1 MNSKISGLLTISII
15 LIILAVTAG
24 CVAGDS
30 ITNIYSDPQPTY
42 ATPRP
47 TNAVYVTPY
56 PTAYPTPVPT
66 RYVTTVPTL
75 KTTVIQSTG
84 NSNWE
89 SYTNYPDGFKIYK
102 PYDWQI
108 KTLKA
113 RDVLTIRGI
122 TLLDDIVYIYAPNY
136 NGFVM
141 IYGMDASG
149 TTASMTGKTQISD
162 DFYTGFISGLSQS
175 TTSDGG
181 YTKDV
186 ARDETLYTING
197 NPARHATMTMY
208 IDNQQLKSDIYL
220 ITFNNNYYAVV
231 YMGTAGATQQDATTG
246 STIMKTFDE
255 N

>member
-1 MNSKISGLLTISII
+1 MMNTKFLSLLTIGII
-15 LIILAVTAG
+15 LIMLVVTAG

-42 ATPRP
+42 TVTPRP

-56 PTAYPTPVPT
+56 PTAVPT
-66 RYVTTVPTL
+66 KYVTVAPTI

-102 PYDWQI
+102 PYDWDV

-113 RDVLTIRGI
+113 REVLSTGTI
-122 TLLDDIVYIYAPNY
+122 TLLDDVVYIYAPNL
-136 NGFVM
+136 NGFIMV
-141 IYGMDASG
+141 YGMDASG
-149 TTASMTGKTQISD
+149 TSASMTGRTQISEN
-162 DFYTGFISGLSQS
+162 FYTGFISGLAQS
-175 TTSDGG
+175 TTPDGG
-181 YTKDV
+181 YTTNV

-197 NPARHATMTMY
+197 NPARHATMTAY
-208 IDNQQLKSDIYL
+208 IDNQQLKSDVYL
-220 ITFNNNYYAVV
+220 ITFNNNYYAVT
-231 YMGTAGATQQDATTG
+231 YMALEGATQQDITTA
-246 STIMKTFDE
+246 SNIMKTFDE

>member
-15 LIILAVTAG
+15 LIILAMTAG
-24 CVAGDS
+24 CIAGDS
-30 ITNIYSDPQPTY
+30 ITNIYTDPQPTY
-42 ATPRP
+42 ATPHP

-56 PTAYPTPVPT
+56 PTAYPTVVPT
-66 RYVTTVPTL
+66 KYVTVAPTL

-102 PYDWQI
+102 PYNWDV

-113 RDVLTIRGI
+113 REVLTVRTI
-122 TLLDDIVYIYAPNY
+122 TLLDDIVYIYAPNA
-136 NGFVM
+136 NGFIM

-162 DFYTGFISGLSQS
+162 NFYTGFISGLSQS
-175 TTSDGG
+175 TTNDGG

-186 ARDETLYTING
+186 MRDETLYTING
-197 NPARHATMTMY
+197 NPARHATMTAY
-208 IDNQQLKSDIYL
+208 IDNQKLQSDVYL
-220 ITFNNNYYAVV
+220 ISFDNKYFAVT
-231 YMGTAGATQQDATTG
+231 YMGTEGATQQDATTA
-246 STIMKTFDE
+246 STIMKTFDDY
-255 N
+255 

>member
-15 LIILAVTAG
+15 LIMLAVIAG

-30 ITNIYSDPQPTY
+30 ITNIYTDPTPTY
-42 ATPRP
+42 STPYP
-47 TNAVYVTPY
+47 TAVPTKYVTPY
-56 PTAYPTPVPT
+56 PTAVPT
-66 RYVTTVPTL
+66 KYVTAVPTL
-75 KTTVIQSTG
+75 RTTEIRSTG

-89 SYTNYPDGFKIYK
+89 SYTNYPDGFRIYK
-102 PYDWQI
+102 PDDWSV

-113 RDVLTIRGI
+113 RDVLTMREI

-136 NGFVM
+136 NGFIM

-149 TTASMTGKTQISD
+149 TAASMTGRTQISD
-162 DFYTGFISGLSQS
+162 NFYTGFISGLSQS

-181 YTKDV
+181 YTKNV

-208 IDNQQLKSDIYL
+208 IDNQPLKSDIYL

-231 YMGTAGATQQDATTG
+231 YMGTEGATQQDAITG

>member
-1 MNSKISGLLTISII
+1 MNSKILGLLTISII

-30 ITNIYSDPQPTY
+30 ITNIYTDPQPTPY
-42 ATPRP
+42 ITPRP

-56 PTAYPTPVPT
+56 PTAVPT
-66 RYVTTVPTL
+66 KYVTATPTL
-75 KTTVIQSTG
+75 KIIEIRSTG

-102 PYDWQI
+102 PYNWDV

-113 RDVLTIRGI
+113 RDVLTSKAI
-122 TLLDDIVYIYAPNY
+122 TLLDDIVYIYSPDA
-136 NGFVM
+136 NGFIM

-149 TTASMTGKTQISD
+149 TTASMVGRTQISD
-162 DFYTGFISGLSQS
+162 TFYTGFISGLSQS
-175 TTSDGG
+175 TTYDGG

-186 ARDETLYTING
+186 TRDETLYTING

-208 IDNQQLKSDIYL
+208 IDNQPLKSDIYL
-220 ITFNNNYYAVV
+220 ISFDNKYFAVT
-231 YMGTAGATQQDATTG
+231 YMGTSGATQQDATTG
-246 STIMKTFDE
+246 SNIMKTFDE
-255 N
+255 Y